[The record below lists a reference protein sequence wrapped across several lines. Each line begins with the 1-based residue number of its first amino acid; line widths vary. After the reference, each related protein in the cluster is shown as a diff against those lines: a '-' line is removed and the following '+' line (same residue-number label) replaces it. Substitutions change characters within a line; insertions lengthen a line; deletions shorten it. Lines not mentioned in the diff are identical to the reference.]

1 MREAEAVHV
10 LAPFAETNSLD
21 AGLAFDFTP
30 NP

>member
-10 LAPFAETNSLD
+10 LTLFPEANSLD
-21 AGLAFDFTP
+21 AGLVFDFTP